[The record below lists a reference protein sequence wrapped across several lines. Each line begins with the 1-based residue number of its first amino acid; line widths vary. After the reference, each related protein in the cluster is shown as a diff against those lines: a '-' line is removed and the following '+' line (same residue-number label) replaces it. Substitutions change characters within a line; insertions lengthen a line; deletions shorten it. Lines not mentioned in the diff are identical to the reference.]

1 VSAPS
6 EEESQS
12 NNLLWQLTKQPF
24 LVLDAQYQIRIER
37 FQNFLSLFLCHFS
50 LSLFLC
56 FSLSLFLFYMPL
68 LFNLLLS
75 LPCLLSNNLEE
86 DFHINA
92 VSGERRQQGISQI
105 LHLIANARHFL
116 AESLIYF
123 SNLNL
128 NITPYLVF

>member
-1 VSAPS
+1 MSGPS
-6 EEESQS
+6 EEESES
-12 NNLLWQLTKQPF
+12 NYLLWQLTKQPF
-24 LVLDAQYQIRIER
+24 LVLAAQYQIRIEG
-37 FQNFLSLFLCHFS
+37 FQNFLSLFLCFFS

-56 FSLSLFLFYMPL
+56 FFFLSLFLFPL
-68 LFNLLLS
+68 LLLNLLLS
-75 LPCLLSNNLEE
+75 LPCQLSNNLEE

-92 VSGERRQQGISQI
+92 VSGERCQQGISQS